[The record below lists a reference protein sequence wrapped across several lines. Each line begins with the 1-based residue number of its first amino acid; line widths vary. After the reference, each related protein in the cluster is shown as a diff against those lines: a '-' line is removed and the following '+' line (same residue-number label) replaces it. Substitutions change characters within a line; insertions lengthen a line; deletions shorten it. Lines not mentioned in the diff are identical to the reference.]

1 MYRNFLTS
9 LNFLLCLY
17 LSTGYSSGKKPRDLT
32 IKDLISAPDTI
43 QVEKVGVVLET
54 YLWRDFMPVSPP
66 DGKPLRAVVTLLPV
80 HSKHLP
86 ADIDAKKIWIIQG
99 EEVWSNSLSAVSPAE
114 SDQLVIRLEKTAANG
129 PKWGPGIEVIVVVE
143 IHDKEGNIYLL
154 KAEHQ
159 PIHRTD

>member
-1 MYRNFLTS
+1 MYQNFLTS
-9 LNFLLCLY
+9 LNLILCLF
-17 LSTGYSSGKKPRDLT
+17 LSIGNSSGKKHQDLT

-43 QVEKVGVVLET
+43 QIENVGVVLET

-80 HSKHLP
+80 HSEHLP

-99 EEVWSNSLSAVSPAE
+99 EEVWANLLSTVSPAE
-114 SDQLVIRLEKTAANG
+114 PDHPVIRLEKTAANG

-143 IHDKEGNIYLL
+143 IHDKEGKTYLL